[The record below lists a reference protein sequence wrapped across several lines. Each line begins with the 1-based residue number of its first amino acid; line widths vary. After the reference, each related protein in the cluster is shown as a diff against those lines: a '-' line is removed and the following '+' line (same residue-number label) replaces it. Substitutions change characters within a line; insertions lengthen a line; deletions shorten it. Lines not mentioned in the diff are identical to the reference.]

1 VTSEIT
7 ESQARPEVTDTLVQR
22 GLLTAEQRDWAL
34 DVHQRTGSPVESILV
49 AAGLVNRKYLYWLLG
64 ELWKAPYID
73 LTSERLDTSLL
84 EGLDPDRLVREG
96 WLPVCKLGDEEV
108 LVAGMRPPSD
118 EWLAAIRGTLGHPV
132 AYAVTTDWDL
142 QYALQRCYRELVL
155 DRAALGLWRRSE
167 VQSARRILFPGQK
180 VFLVLAVA
188 AIAAALVTQP
198 VISIRVIS
206 VMVGLAFL
214 ANVAFKFTVCMTG
227 ARHERHE
234 SVSDE
239 DVRALRDAD
248 LPTYTVLVP
257 LFGEAN
263 VIHDLIENL
272 AEIDYPADK
281 LDILLL
287 LEENDTETIA
297 AARAADTP
305 PTMSVI
311 LVPHGSPQTKPKAC
325 NVGLFFARGDFLV
338 IYDAEDRPDPDQLK
352 KAVVAFRRGDERLV
366 CVQAALNYWNVR
378 ENILTRMFTVEY
390 SYWFDY
396 MLTGLDML
404 RLPIP
409 LGGTSNHFRTEGLR
423 KLGGWDPFNV
433 TEDAD
438 LGIRASALGYS
449 VGVVNSTTYEEA
461 NRAVGNWIRQR
472 SRWIKGYMQTVLVHS
487 RHPAS
492 LLRVTGVRQALGFM
506 LLIAGTPITFL
517 LVLPLYAVFA
527 ASLLVPSHVYS
538 QLFPGWVLWL
548 SMVNLIAGN
557 SLMIYI
563 CMMGAFKRGR
573 YGLVCWAL
581 LNPLYWILHS
591 IASYKALWQL
601 ATRPHY
607 WEKTAHGISSLS
619 ADTAEAVVQSGVG
632 PD

>member
-1 VTSEIT
+1 M
-7 ESQARPEVTDTLVQR
+7 
-22 GLLTAEQRDWAL
+22 LTAEQRDWAL
-34 DVHQRTGSPVESILV
+34 DVHERTGSPVESILV
-49 AAGLVNRKYLYWLLG
+49 AAGLVNRQYLYWLLG

-73 LTSERLDTSLL
+73 LTTERLDTSLL
-84 EGLDPDRLVREG
+84 TGLDPDRLVREG
-96 WLPVCKLGDEEV
+96 WLPVCRLAEDQV

-118 EWLAAIRGTLGHPV
+118 EWLAAIGSTLGHPV

-142 QYALQRCYRELVL
+142 RYALQHCYREVVL

-167 VQSARRILFPGQK
+167 VQSARRILFTGQK
-180 VFLVLAVA
+180 VFLVLA
-188 AIAAALVTQP
+188 AALIAVALATRTFATIQA
-198 VISIRVIS
+198 IS
-206 VMVGLAFL
+206 VVIGLAFL
-214 ANVAFKFTVCMTG
+214 ASVAFKFTVCMTG

-234 SVSDE
+234 SVSDAE
-239 DVRALRDAD
+239 VSALRDVD

-263 VIHDLIENL
+263 VIHALIENL

-287 LEENDTETIA
+287 LEENDTETVA
-297 AARAADTP
+297 AVRAAGPP
-305 PTMSVI
+305 PTMTVI
-311 LVPHGSPQTKPKAC
+311 LVPQGTPQTKPKAC

-352 KAVVAFRRGDERLV
+352 KAVVAFGRGDERLV
-366 CVQAALNYWNVR
+366 CVQAALNYWNVK

-438 LGIRASALGYS
+438 LGIRAAALGYS

-472 SRWIKGYMQTVLVHS
+472 SRWIKGYMQTVLVHT

-492 LLRVTGVRQALGFM
+492 LVKVAGLRQTLGFM

-517 LVLPLYAVFA
+517 LVLPLYAIFT
-527 ASLLVPSHVYS
+527 ASMLFPSHVYS

-573 YGLVCWAL
+573 YELVGWAL

-607 WEKTAHGISSLS
+607 WEKTAHGISSLT
-619 ADTAEAVVQSGVG
+619 ADPVQAVVHSGVSV
-632 PD
+632 D